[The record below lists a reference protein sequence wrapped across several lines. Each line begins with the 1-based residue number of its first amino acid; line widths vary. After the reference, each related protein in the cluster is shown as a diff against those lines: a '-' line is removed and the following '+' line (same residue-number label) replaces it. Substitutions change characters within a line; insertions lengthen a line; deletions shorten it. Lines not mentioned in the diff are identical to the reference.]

1 VDGLGPTSGLTNSSD
16 DRLTLMKHLHPSAI
30 MSHLYQDL
38 PPESHG
44 NASSGTSAGSQTG
57 ICFIKVP
64 SFHSNLLQTN

>member
-1 VDGLGPTSGLTNSSD
+1 MDGLGPTSGLTNSSD

-44 NASSGTSAGSQTG
+44 NAGSGTSASSQTG
-57 ICFIKVP
+57 NL
-64 SFHSNLLQTN
+64 FH